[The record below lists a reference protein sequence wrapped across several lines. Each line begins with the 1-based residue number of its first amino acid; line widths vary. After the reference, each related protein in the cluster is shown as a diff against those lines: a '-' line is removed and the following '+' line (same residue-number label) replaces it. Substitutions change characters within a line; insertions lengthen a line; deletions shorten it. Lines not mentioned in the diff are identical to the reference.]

1 VQKLSRDFYLLLTAR
16 VVSVIGDT
24 AALIALIFKVKE
36 YGSWSTAALLA
47 GAGIAMILTSIW
59 VGKLVDKSSLKKIL
73 VITSALQGLV
83 CIALVYSNL
92 VSVLLL
98 NLLLGVGQSIVIAS
112 TGAWTPTLVE
122 KESLGKAFGQM
133 QVGLSL
139 AGLAGYGIGGVLVG
153 QFGITAAL
161 LLDAASFIFLIP
173 IFFFIKTDRI
183 GAPEVDGKGKMKG
196 GYKIVWSN
204 YSLRNIAITLTIFV
218 TALMIFNPLEVYL
231 TTDILGA
238 DATGYGIINM
248 VWAGS
253 LAVGSVVITKLMKP
267 SWGYAKP
274 ALIVCGLAGIFLA
287 AIGLSPNLY
296 FLAGALALTGVVVA
310 GFNIFIGPLIV
321 SNSIE
326 SELGR
331 VNATIGA
338 LSAAGSS
345 IGTIIGGLLGNFLP
359 IRAVIVGAG
368 LLAAITLIFTGR
380 GMLAAEINKRA
391 PQDS

>member
-1 VQKLSRDFYLLLTAR
+1 MQKLSRDFYLLLTAR

-59 VGKLVDKSSLKKIL
+59 VGKLVDKNSLKKIL

-92 VSVLLL
+92 ISVLLL

-161 LLDAASFIFLIP
+161 LLDAASFFFLIP
-173 IFFFIKTDRI
+173 IFFIIKTDRI
-183 GAPEVDGKGKMKG
+183 GAPEVDEKGKMKG
-196 GYKIVWSN
+196 GYKIVWGN
-204 YSLRNIAITLTIFV
+204 YSLRSIAITLTIFV

-238 DATGYGIINM
+238 DATGYGVINM

-253 LAVGSVVITKLMKP
+253 LAVGSVIITKLMKP

-274 ALIVCGLAGIFLA
+274 ALIVFGLTGIFLA

-296 FLAGALALTGVVVA
+296 FLAGALALTGIVVA

-368 LLAAITLIFTGR
+368 LLAATTLIFTGR
-380 GMLAAEINKRA
+380 GMLAAEKKA
-391 PQDS
+391 DSPA

>member
-59 VGKLVDKSSLKKIL
+59 VGKLVDKNSLKKIL

-83 CIALVYSNL
+83 CIALIYSNL
-92 VSVLLL
+92 LSVLLL

-112 TGAWTPTLVE
+112 TGAWTPTLVA

-161 LLDAASFIFLIP
+161 LLDAASFFFLIP
-173 IFFFIKTDRI
+173 IFFIIKTDRI
-183 GAPEVDGKGKMKG
+183 GAPEVDAKGKMKG

-296 FLAGALALTGVVVA
+296 FLAGALALTGIVVA

-321 SNSIE
+321 SNSVE

-359 IRAVIVGAG
+359 IRSVIIGAG
-368 LLAAITLIFTGR
+368 LLAALTLIFTGK
-380 GMLAAEINKRA
+380 GMLAAEKKEDLLN
-391 PQDS
+391 